1 MFHINYLSKRSYS
14 RSTPHCTHIRFC
26 DSPHRPLVD
35 DEDAEVADHGPHEEH
50 LRDPL
55 ADDAQVVAEESAS
68 NVSCILISKKF
79 ENCLTSFFF
88 INPDLTTA
96 SHSRVF
102 EQKSDDVRYIEHGT
116 FTV

>member
-14 RSTPHCTHIRFC
+14 SSTPHCTHIRFC
-26 DSPHRPLVD
+26 DSPHRPFVD

-79 ENCLTSFFF
+79 ENCLTSFFLL
-88 INPDLTTA
+88 IPT
-96 SHSRVF
+96 
-102 EQKSDDVRYIEHGT
+102 
-116 FTV
+116 